1 MVKNEKEPVV
11 FTRYDVRGEYPSEL
25 DEEFA
30 LKFGKAIGTFAKKTI
45 VVGFDTRQCSRSLKS
60 ALVAG
65 ILSTGVDVID
75 VGLGPTDKIAL
86 AGNHYG
92 ADLSV
97 MITASHH
104 DWTRNGFKLMY
115 QKGNGFSNE
124 DMAKIKKRFMSSEFR
139 SCMYKNIGLFTDKS
153 LEFSNVYISKAIEA
167 FKKYSNKID
176 ATVVVDC
183 CNGGASLTTPILLE
197 KLGAK
202 VIRVNCKEVP
212 ICSVPSEPDMD
223 NKRHLVQILKKN
235 KADLIVGHDPDADRI
250 FAYDSLGNWISGD
263 EIFCIL
269 AKIAG
274 AEKIVASLDTSKML
288 ENYTGSEVIFT
299 RVGDIFVSKKA
310 IEIGAD
316 FCGEPNG
323 HYAFPEFCWYNSG
336 TFCALVLAA
345 KAKELVSMR
354 DSIPKYHILH
364 EKMKFEDM
372 GSVQNKMVKI
382 IEMVKSDED
391 NLIISDEDGVKFDKS
406 GVVCFVRP
414 SGTSPVVR
422 VVCESKDEKKIK
434 KVFDNLMY
442 RIEMI

>member
-1 MVKNEKEPVV
+1 MEKEPVV

-25 DEEFA
+25 NEEFA
-30 LKFGKAIGTFAKKTI
+30 LKFGKAIGTFAKNMI

-115 QKGNGFSNE
+115 TKGNGFSND
-124 DMAKIKKRFMSSEFR
+124 DMAKIKKLFMSSEFR
-139 SCMYKNIGLFTDKS
+139 ASLHKDIGIYTDKYA
-153 LEFSNVYISKAIEA
+153 EFQDIYVSKAIDA
-167 FKKYSNKID
+167 FKKYFDNID

-183 CNGGASLTTPILLE
+183 CEGGASVTTPILLE

-202 VIRVNCKEVP
+202 VIRVNCNTVP
-212 ICSVPSEPDMD
+212 TFSIHPEPDEE
-223 NKRHLVQILKKN
+223 NRNHLIQVLNDN
-235 KADLIVGHDPDADRI
+235 KADIIVGHDPDADRI
-250 FAYDSLGNWISGD
+250 FAYDSEGNWISGD
-263 EIFCIL
+263 DIFCIL
-269 AKIAG
+269 AKIAS
-274 AEKIVASLDTSKML
+274 AKKIVASLDTSKML
-288 ENYTGSEVIFT
+288 EDVTGAEVIFT
-299 RVGDIFVSKKA
+299 PVGDIFVSKKA
-310 IEIGAD
+310 IEEGAD

-323 HYAFPEFCWYNSG
+323 HYAFPDFCWYNSG

-345 KAKELVSMR
+345 KAKELVSLR
-354 DSIPKYHILH
+354 ESFPKYYILK
-364 EKMKFEDM
+364 EKIKFSDMAAAIDKMKKIKDM
-372 GSVQNKMVKI
+372 VVSDDTCSV
-382 IEMVKSDED
+382 
-391 NLIISDEDGVKFDKS
+391 ISDEDGVKFDVS
-406 GVVCFVRP
+406 GIVCFVRP

-422 VVCESKDEKKIK
+422 VVVEGRDEKETKEI
-434 KVFDNLMY
+434 FDNLVS
-442 RIEMI
+442 RIDGL